1 MSSFVNPGLLVA
13 GLLAVSLPVLIHIL
27 LRRRR
32 KPVPWAAMKFLME
45 AYRRQRRRAR
55 LEQLLLLL
63 ARCAVV
69 GLLALAVG
77 RPMFGAGGLLS
88 GGGAR
93 LVCIVIDDSLT
104 ADVRADGGMSELETH
119 KEAALRV
126 LGGLDASAG
135 DRAMLITMGGPATAV
150 VESPSSDIPGVM
162 AAVRAIRGQAG
173 AADVEGALGLA
184 REAMSGWPAGSVG
197 NLVLLTGW
205 RAGSIDLT
213 KPPAG
218 LNAPG
223 TDPSAARRVQ
233 ASAPAER
240 VAENVRVVSVTS
252 LRPVLVAPDAE
263 DGRDEPVSV
272 EVRVELS
279 RSGALGAGSGGVS
292 VAAVSA
298 SGEATEAVRLPVA
311 WGAGQASAVV
321 SGTIA
326 VPASMARASSA
337 VVLRAAVGGDS
348 LPGDDVWSVPLVSR
362 RVLRV
367 AVVARSTSGMVTPG
381 EYSAG
386 DWLSLALSPEAA
398 TFDRRGMEV
407 EVVRIDAGSEDLGSV
422 LGCDAVFVA
431 SPEALNASGWTVL
444 RRAIDGGA
452 LVALFAGVAG
462 GGESAGVAAWAERVP
477 ADLGLAWRIARESK
491 AVESGVAATSAGR
504 GFLSQIGPE
513 LDELLRP
520 VRVTRVL
527 PIERTG
533 GGNGGGG
540 DGGGGERG
548 TEVAGD
554 VLLRAGDEV
563 LMVSSPGPGGRGL
576 AVYVSASMELGW
588 TNLPAM
594 PMMVPLAQELL
605 RQGVARSLVPGV
617 WSAGEAPGWP
627 TGAEQARPIADA
639 EGESVRAGAQLGE
652 TIRRVSSW
660 RVVDGSGR
668 TLGLASVNSA
678 ASGSRVE
685 PQGESAVRGWL
696 DGLAGSGNWTRVS
709 GAEGESGAGS
719 EGERASDAAATPLDA
734 WLLGAVLALVLVEM
748 VLARRFS
755 HANVSERSPGLSGT
769 LRESGSS
776 GAARGEAA
784 A

>member
-1 MSSFVNPGLLVA
+1 VISSFVNPGLLAA

-32 KPVPWAAMKFLME
+32 RPVPWAAMKFLME

-63 ARCAVV
+63 SRCAVV
-69 GLLALAVG
+69 GLLAAALG
-77 RPMFGAGGLLS
+77 RPMIGEGGLLS

-104 ADVRADGGMSELETH
+104 SDVRAEGGRSELDGH

-126 LGGLDASAG
+126 LGELDASAG
-135 DRAMLITMGGPATAV
+135 DQAMLITMGAPASAAV
-150 VESPSSDIPGVM
+150 EAPSSDIPGVM
-162 AAVRAIRGQAG
+162 AAVRAIRGQSG
-173 AADVEGALGLA
+173 PADVEGALGLA
-184 REAMSGWPAGSVG
+184 REAMATWPAGRIG
-197 NLVLLTGW
+197 NLVLLTSW
-205 RAGSIDLT
+205 RAGSVDLT
-213 KPPAG
+213 KQPAG

-223 TDPSAARRVQ
+223 VDPSAARRVQ
-233 ASAPAER
+233 VTAPASS
-240 VAENVRVVSVTS
+240 VVENVRVVSVAS

-263 DGRDEPVSV
+263 GGRDEPVSV

-279 RSGALGAGSGGVS
+279 RSGGLPASTGGVS
-292 VAAVSA
+292 VSVVSA

-321 SGTIA
+321 SGTVG
-326 VPASMARASSA
+326 VPAAMARSSSA
-337 VVLRAAVGGDS
+337 VVLRAAVAGDA

-367 AVVARSTSGMVTPG
+367 AVVSRSSSAGVTPG
-381 EYSAG
+381 EFSAG
-386 DWLSLALSPEAA
+386 DWLSLALSPEVA

-431 SPEALNASGWTVL
+431 SPEALSASGWTVL
-444 RRAIDGGA
+444 RRALDGGA

-462 GGESAGVAAWAERVP
+462 ARGDSGGVAAWAERVP
-477 ADLGLAWRIARESK
+477 ADLGIGWRIARESK
-491 AVESGVAATSAGR
+491 ALEGVVTATASGR

-520 VRVTRVL
+520 IRVSRVL
-527 PIERTG
+527 PIEG
-533 GGNGGGG
+533 SEIA
-540 DGGGGERG
+540 GE
-548 TEVAGD
+548 

-563 LMVSSPGPGGRGL
+563 LMASSPGPGGRGL
-576 AVYVSASMELGW
+576 AVYVSASMDLGW

-594 PMMVPLAQELL
+594 PMMVPLAQEVL

-617 WSAGEAPGWP
+617 WSAGESPGWP
-627 TGAEQARPIADA
+627 AGAEQARPIADG
-639 EGESVRAGAQLGE
+639 EGESVRAGGQLGE
-652 TIRRVSSW
+652 AIRRVSSW
-660 RVVDGSGR
+660 RVLDGSGR
-668 TLGLASVNSA
+668 TLGLSSVNA
-678 ASGSRVE
+678 AVGGSRVE
-685 PQGESAVRGWL
+685 PQGETAVRGWL
-696 DGLAGSGNWTRVS
+696 DGWAGAGNWSRVS
-709 GAEGESGAGS
+709 GSEGESGAGAEAEREA
-719 EGERASDAAATPLDA
+719 EGAATPLDA
-734 WLLGAVLALVLVEM
+734 WLLAGVLALVLVEM

-755 HANVSERSPGLSGT
+755 HANVSERTPGLSGT
-769 LRESGSS
+769 LREPKGV
-776 GAARGEAA
+776 GGARGEAA